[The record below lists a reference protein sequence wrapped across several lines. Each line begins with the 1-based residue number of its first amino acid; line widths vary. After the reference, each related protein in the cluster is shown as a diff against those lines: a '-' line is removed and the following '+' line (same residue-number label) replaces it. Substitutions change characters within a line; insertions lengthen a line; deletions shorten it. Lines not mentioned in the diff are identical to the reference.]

1 MIGASLCGFC
11 IIIDTWIKNWYETNI
26 PKEILGPGD
35 FQTNEI
41 CIDISPLEMAYLMFN
56 PLNITTMVNQNVALS
71 ELSVDKMTTT
81 EGGFFVEAGL
91 ILLLLIAGTQ
101 KAF

>member
-1 MIGASLCGFC
+1 
-11 IIIDTWIKNWYETNI
+11 
-26 PKEILGPGD
+26 
-35 FQTNEI
+35 
-41 CIDISPLEMAYLMFN
+41 MFN

-71 ELSVDKMTTT
+71 ELSVDEMTTT
-81 EGGFFVEAGL
+81 EGGGVEAGL

>member
-1 MIGASLCGFC
+1 MVFFVRITVNQSHLRPICKSTKFNPKIQRTIYSINFQRLRLHVLGF
-11 IIIDTWIKNWYETNI
+11 IRTVV
-26 PKEILGPGD
+26 
-35 FQTNEI
+35 
-41 CIDISPLEMAYLMFN
+41 

-71 ELSVDKMTTT
+71 ELSVDEMTTT